1 MTRRT
6 KGSEANQIR
15 MTKECQ
21 SPKDEWERHRLL
33 RHVFRASSWLLL
45 VVALIFCGCEKKK
58 AAVKPKVPAPV
69 VVMPTLLT
77 EADRL
82 GLASRVPGD
91 VEFCVSS
98 VQLKKHAEALQASR
112 WWGQMMAFVEDKAP
126 TPDKTGSVTLD
137 EAFLAFGKDS
147 VKSLVLLR
155 QLNDLYNETAYRGM
169 MSGGV
174 LAGLGTSFDAK
185 KLMEA
190 ALRDPA
196 VLEALILLLERFE
209 MPPMMVGVASPE
221 PEQVLKRI
229 SELLHLAD
237 WLGDAP
243 QSRIVTAQ
251 GEKIT
256 VNEIA
261 MDQVLTVERRRQ
273 WVEVLANAMPG
284 ITLEMKDRIARGLE
298 VLARKKWVLAL
309 GLGTQ
314 RAYVAVGKSKDQIRL
329 ANSVEDSLLA
339 RPEMRTLDVH
349 ALKGLGL
356 IACWDGVFWD
366 VLQSDHPFQPI
377 VRGLLAGLQTE
388 KTFSG
393 MARALEPEVVD
404 LAAAER
410 AFYHSEH
417 TNGAAVAWW
426 DCGVQMEMAG
436 GFSLADSAALAKE
449 SQFSAA
455 LDEPE
460 LVFGMSGHGSSSGEG
475 RAYFETWMRALH
487 ATAHELVKAG
497 VGGEQSAAMF
507 KLADQAVLPGVIDV
521 YDGTKTIWQK
531 ALSGDGAFILDVGGK
546 MPLLPGLPPGGEAL
560 PLPRFASVH
569 EIKNRAL
576 IGVSWQNME
585 ATLQQLLKN
594 VPAPQPIE
602 LPKVVTKRN
611 GDLTSYSYELP
622 FDSRELGPCASLNDQ
637 LFMLGTSRVQ
647 QSHLAEILKQ
657 PGAGPAAGIRV
668 KLNFEKLRE
677 FLKAF
682 ASVRAQNGG
691 AGELKAALKWLEP
704 FEALDLRMWS
714 EEGVGRGRVSWRM
727 HDVLRYD

>member
-1 MTRRT
+1 MT
-6 KGSEANQIR
+6 KPEWR
-15 MTKECQ
+15 MTNECQ
-21 SPKDEWERHRLL
+21 SPNDKCGLCWFMTRS
-33 RHVFRASSWLLL
+33 FWISSFLILPAMLLL
-45 VVALIFCGCEKKK
+45 CGCGKKK
-58 AAVKPKVPAPV
+58 AAAKPKAEAPV

-82 GLASRVPGD
+82 GLAGRVPAD

-98 VQLKKHAEALQASR
+98 VQLKKHEEALKASR
-112 WWGQMMAFVEDKAP
+112 WWGQMMAFLEDKAP
-126 TPDKTGSVTLD
+126 TPDKTSSVMVD
-137 EAFLAFGKDS
+137 EAFVAFGKDS

-174 LAGLGTSFDAK
+174 LAGLGTNFDAK

-190 ALRDPA
+190 ALRDPE

-209 MPPMMVGVASPE
+209 MPPVMIGVASPE
-221 PEQVLKRI
+221 PEQVLKRM
-229 SELLHLAD
+229 SDMLHLAD

-261 MDQVLTVERRRQ
+261 MDQVLTAERRRQ
-273 WVEVLANAMPG
+273 WLEVLAQAVPG
-284 ITLEMKDRIARGLE
+284 ITPEMKDRMARGLE

-329 ANSVEDSLLA
+329 ANSVEESLLA
-339 RPEMRTLDVH
+339 RPELRTLDAH
-349 ALKGLGL
+349 ALTGLGL
-356 IACWDGVFWD
+356 ITCWDGVFWD
-366 VLQSDHPFQPI
+366 VIQSDHPFQPI
-377 VRGLLAGLQTE
+377 VRGVMAGLQRE
-388 KTFSG
+388 KIFSG
-393 MARALEPEVVD
+393 VARALEPQVIE

-410 AFYHSEH
+410 AYYHNEH

-426 DCGVQMEMAG
+426 DGGVQMEMAG
-436 GFSLADSAALAKE
+436 GDSKAETAELAKA
-449 SQFSAA
+449 SQFSAL

-460 LVFGMSGHGSSSGEG
+460 VVFGLSGQGSDAGTL
-475 RAYFETWMRALH
+475 RAYFEAWMRAAH

-497 VGGEQSAAMF
+497 VGGEQTAQMF
-507 KLADQAVLPGVIDV
+507 KLADLAVLPSVVAV

-531 ALSGDGAFILDVGGK
+531 ALSGDRAFILDIGGK
-546 MPLLPGLPPGGEAL
+546 MPLLPGMPPGGEAV
-560 PLPRFASVH
+560 PVPRFASVH

-576 IGVSWQNME
+576 IGVSWENME
-585 ATLQQLLKN
+585 TALQTLLKN
-594 VPAPQPIE
+594 VPSPQPIE
-602 LPKVVTKRN
+602 LPKVVVKRS
-611 GDLTSYSYELP
+611 GELTSYSYELP
-622 FDSRELGPCASLNDQ
+622 FDSRELGPCASLNDR
-637 LFMLGTSRVQ
+637 LFMMGTSRVQ
-647 QSHLAEILKQ
+647 QSHLADVLKQ
-657 PGAGPAAGIRV
+657 PSANPAKGMRV
-668 KLNFEKLRE
+668 KLNFTKLRE

-682 ASVRAQNGG
+682 AAVRAQNGG

-704 FEALDLRMWS
+704 FEELDLRRWS
-714 EEGVGRGRVSWRM
+714 EEGVSKGRLSWKM
-727 HDVLRYD
+727 HDVLSYD

>member
-1 MTRRT
+1 
-6 KGSEANQIR
+6 
-15 MTKECQ
+15 
-21 SPKDEWERHRLL
+21 
-33 RHVFRASSWLLL
+33 
-45 VVALIFCGCEKKK
+45 
-58 AAVKPKVPAPV
+58 
-69 VVMPTLLT
+69 
-77 EADRL
+77 
-82 GLASRVPGD
+82 
-91 VEFCVSS
+91 
-98 VQLKKHAEALQASR
+98 
-112 WWGQMMAFVEDKAP
+112 MMAFLEDKAP
-126 TPDKTGSVTLD
+126 TPDKTGSVTVD
-137 EAFLAFGKDS
+137 EAFVAFGKDS
-147 VKSLVLLR
+147 TKSLMLLR

-209 MPPMMVGVASPE
+209 MPPVMIGVASPE

-229 SELLHLAD
+229 SDLLHLAD

-261 MDQVLTVERRRQ
+261 MDQVLTADRRHEWLEAISQ
-273 WVEVLANAMPG
+273 AVPG
-284 ITLEMKDRIARGLE
+284 ITPEMKDRIARGLE

-314 RAYVAVGKSKDQIRL
+314 RAYVAVGKSKEQIRL
-329 ANSVEDSLLA
+329 ANSVEDSMLA
-339 RPEMRTLDVH
+339 RPEMRTLDAH

-366 VLQSDHPFQPI
+366 VLQSDQPFQPI
-377 VRGLLAGLQTE
+377 VRGVLAGLETE

-393 MARALEPEVVD
+393 MARALAPQVVD

-410 AFYHSEH
+410 VYYHCEH

-426 DCGVQMEMAG
+426 DGGVHAEMAG
-436 GFSLADSAALAKE
+436 GFSTADTAALAKA
-449 SQFSAA
+449 SQFTTL

-460 LVFGMSGHGSSSGEG
+460 LVFGLSGQGSGTGAG
-475 RAYFETWMRALH
+475 RAYFEAWMRAVH

-507 KLADQAVLPGVIDV
+507 KLTEQAVLPSVIAM

-546 MPLLPGLPPGGEAL
+546 MPPLPGLPPGGEAM
-560 PLPRFASVH
+560 PLPRLASVH

-576 IGVSWQNME
+576 IGASWQNME
-585 ATLQQLLKN
+585 EALKQLLKN

-602 LPKVVTKRN
+602 LPKVVVKRS

-622 FDSRELGPCASLNDQ
+622 FDSRELAPCASLNDQ

-647 QSHLAEILKQ
+647 QSHLAELLKQ
-657 PGAGPAAGIRV
+657 PGSSRVAGMRM
-668 KLNFEKLRE
+668 KLSITKLRE

-682 ASVRAQNGG
+682 ATVRAQNGG

-704 FEALDLRMWS
+704 FEVLDLRLWS
-714 EEGVGRGRVSWRM
+714 EEGVGKGRVSWQM
-727 HDVLRYD
+727 HDVMSYD

>member
-1 MTRRT
+1 MT
-6 KGSEANQIR
+6 KPECR
-15 MTKECQ
+15 MTNECQ
-21 SPKDEWERHRLL
+21 DPKDQWEWHRLL
-33 RHVFRASSWLLL
+33 RRGFRASSFLILPAVLLM
-45 VVALIFCGCEKKK
+45 CGCGKKK
-58 AAVKPKVPAPV
+58 AAVKPPPEAPV
-69 VVMPTLLT
+69 VVKPTLLT

-82 GLASRVPGD
+82 GLAGRVPED

-98 VQLKKHAEALQASR
+98 VQLKKHAEALQATR

-126 TPDKTGSVTLD
+126 APEKTGSVTVD

-185 KLMEA
+185 KLMEV
-190 ALRDPA
+190 ALRDPE

-209 MPPMMVGVASPE
+209 MPPVMLGVASPE

-229 SELLHLAD
+229 SDLLHLSA

-261 MDQVLTVERRRQ
+261 MDHVLTVERRHEWLEALTQ
-273 WVEVLANAMPG
+273 AVPG
-284 ITLEMKDRIARGLE
+284 ITPEMKDRISRGLE
-298 VLARKKWVLAL
+298 VLARKKLVLAL
-309 GLGTQ
+309 GLGAQ

-329 ANSVEDSLLA
+329 ANSVEDSVLA
-339 RPEMRTLDVH
+339 RPEMRTLDGH
-349 ALKGLGL
+349 ALRGLGL

-388 KTFSG
+388 KMFAG
-393 MARALEPEVVD
+393 MARSLEPAVIE

-417 TNGAAVAWW
+417 TSGAAVAWW
-426 DCGVQMEMAG
+426 DGGVQLELAG
-436 GFSLADSAALAKE
+436 GFSKADTEAVAKT
-449 SQFSAA
+449 SQFTRL

-460 LVFGMSGHGSSSGEG
+460 LVLGVSGQSASTGSG
-475 RAYFETWMRALH
+475 RAYFEAWMRAVH

-497 VGGEQSAAMF
+497 VGGEQSAAIVR
-507 KLADQAVLPGVIDV
+507 LADQAVLPSLIDL

-546 MPLLPGLPPGGEAL
+546 MPQLPGLPPGGESV
-560 PLPRFASVH
+560 PLPRIASVH

-576 IGVSWQNME
+576 IGVSWQNIE
-585 ATLQQLLKN
+585 TALQKLLKN

-602 LPKVVTKRN
+602 LPKVVMRRS

-622 FDSRELGPCASLNDQ
+622 FDSKELAPCASLNDQ

-647 QSHLAEILKQ
+647 QTHIAEILKQ
-657 PGAGPAAGIRV
+657 PSAKPAAGMRV
-668 KLNFEKLRE
+668 KLSVTKLRE

-682 ASVRAQNGG
+682 ATVRAQGG
-691 AGELKAALKWLEP
+691 SAGELKAALKWLEP
-704 FEALDLRMWS
+704 FEVLDLRLWS
-714 EEGVGRGRVSWRM
+714 EEGMSKGRLSWQM
-727 HDVLRYD
+727 HDVMSYD

>member
-1 MTRRT
+1 M
-6 KGSEANQIR
+6 
-15 MTKECQ
+15 
-21 SPKDEWERHRLL
+21 
-33 RHVFRASSWLLL
+33 LLL
-45 VVALIFCGCEKKK
+45 CGCGKKK
-58 AAVKPKVPAPV
+58 AAVKPKAEAPV

-77 EADRL
+77 EAERL
-82 GLASRVPGD
+82 GLAGRVPMD

-98 VQLKKHAEALQASR
+98 VQLKKHAEALKASR
-112 WWGQMMAFVEDKAP
+112 WWGQMMAFLEDKAP
-126 TPDKTGSVTLD
+126 TPEKTSSVTVD
-137 EAFLAFGKDS
+137 EAFVAFGKES

-190 ALRDPA
+190 ALRDPE

-209 MPPMMVGVASPE
+209 MPPVMIGVASPE
-221 PEQVLKRI
+221 PEQVLKRM

-256 VNEIA
+256 VNEIT
-261 MDQVLTVERRRQ
+261 MDQVLTAERRRQ
-273 WVEVLANAMPG
+273 WLEMLAQAVPG
-284 ITLEMKDRIARGLE
+284 ITPDMKDRVARGLE

-309 GLGTQ
+309 GLGAQ
-314 RAYVAVGKSKDQIRL
+314 RAYVAVGKSKDQVRL
-329 ANSVEDSLLA
+329 ANSVEESLLA
-339 RPEMRTLDVH
+339 RPELRGLDAH

-356 IACWDGVFWD
+356 IACWDGVFLD
-366 VLQSDHPFQPI
+366 TLQSDHPFQPI
-377 VRGLLAGLQTE
+377 VRGVMAGLQRE

-393 MARALEPEVVD
+393 VARALEPQVVE

-410 AFYHSEH
+410 AYYRNEH

-426 DCGVQMEMAG
+426 DGGVQMEVAG
-436 GFSLADSAALAKE
+436 GDSKAETAELAKA
-449 SQFSAA
+449 SQFSVL
-455 LDEPE
+455 LDEPD
-460 LVFGMSGHGSSSGEG
+460 LVFGVSGQGSGGGTG
-475 RAYFETWMRALH
+475 RAYFEAWMRAVH

-497 VGGEQSAAMF
+497 VGGEQSAQMF
-507 KLADQAVLPGVIDV
+507 KLADLAVLPSVIAV

-531 ALSGDGAFILDVGGK
+531 ALSGDGAFILDIGGK
-546 MPLLPGLPPGGEAL
+546 MPLLPGMPPGGEAV
-560 PLPRFASVH
+560 PVPRFASVH

-576 IGVSWQNME
+576 IGVSWDNME
-585 ATLQQLLKN
+585 TALQTLLKN
-594 VPAPQPIE
+594 VPSPQPIE
-602 LPKVVTKRN
+602 LPKVVVKRS

-622 FDSRELGPCASLNDQ
+622 FDSSELGPCASLNDR

-647 QSHLAEILKQ
+647 QNHLAEALKQ
-657 PGAGPAAGIRV
+657 PNANPAKGMRA
-668 KLNFEKLRE
+668 KLNFAKLRE

-682 ASVRAQNGG
+682 AAVRAQNGG

-704 FEALDLRMWS
+704 FEELDLRRWS
-714 EEGVGRGRVSWRM
+714 EEGVSRGRMSWKI
-727 HDVLRYD
+727 HDVLSYD